1 MHQFLEFCH
10 FLKVVM
16 MLATLANDHMFKASE
31 ASDGTQ
37 RPPHKVR
44 IKEIRDWKSQRNW
57 KASVPYVYCVFM
69 RLGEAQCLSYM
80 VKNLVQADEMETI
93 LNRLGLA
100 AQNLGRT
107 NPKMEL
113 VKVFMGVENTFVN
126 CLGLNYTMQHF
137 KFYFIWCF

>member
-1 MHQFLEFCH
+1 
-10 FLKVVM
+10 
-16 MLATLANDHMFKASE
+16 
-31 ASDGTQ
+31 
-37 RPPHKVR
+37 
-44 IKEIRDWKSQRNW
+44 
-57 KASVPYVYCVFM
+57 M

-107 NPKMEL
+107 NPKIEL

-126 CLGLNYTMQHF
+126 CLGLNHTMQHF
-137 KFYFIWCF
+137 KFYFI

>member
-1 MHQFLEFCH
+1 MHQFCH

-16 MLATLANDHMFKASE
+16 MSATLANEHMFKASE
-31 ASDGTQ
+31 ASNRTQ
-37 RPPHKVR
+37 RLPHKVR
-44 IKEIRDWKSQRNW
+44 IKDIRDWKSQRNW
-57 KASVPYVYCVFM
+57 KASVSYVYCVFM
-69 RLGEAQCLSYM
+69 RLGETHCLSYM
-80 VKNLVQADEMETI
+80 VKNLVQADEVETI

-100 AQNLGRT
+100 PENLGRA

-126 CLGLNYTMQHF
+126 CLGLNYIMQHF